1 MEKLYEIDHKP
12 EKLIMVAVASPE
24 QLSVEESLDE
34 LEELILTAGGL
45 VAGRCVQNREQ
56 VHPGTYVGKGKIEEL
71 EQLIRQTGATGI
83 VCDDELTTA
92 QLGNLHDLLDV
103 TIMDR
108 TLVIL
113 DIFAA
118 RAKTKEGKVQVEL
131 AQLRYRSSRLVGL
144 RDSFSRL
151 GGGIGTRGP
160 GEKKLEVDRR
170 LIRER
175 ISQLSAELRDVERHR
190 EIQRRQRSRNRI
202 PVICMVGYTN
212 VGKSTLLNHLTN
224 AGVLE
229 EDQLFATLDPTVR
242 ELILPS
248 GRKALLTDTVGFI
261 RKLPHPLIQAFHSTL
276 EEAVYSDV
284 ILHVVDASSP
294 QMETQMDA
302 VYETLRQLEVKNKPV
317 VTAFNKIDR
326 LSEMRMMKDP
336 NADYTIKISAREE
349 IGLDGLCGLLER
361 VLRERTIYIEK
372 TYPYEAAGTI
382 QLIRRYG
389 QLQKEEYRDD
399 GIYVEAYVPHE
410 LEGRI

>member
-399 GIYVEAYVPHE
+399 GIYEEAYVPHE